1 MQSDASP
8 ARSREDGAEEG
19 TGPLRRC
26 IVSHECLPKE
36 RLIRFVVDPQGTLLP
51 DLEQHLPGR
60 GLWLQ
65 ARRDVVETACARG
78 SFAKAARGAVKV
90 PPALAESIE
99 ALLRRRCLDIIGLA
113 RRAGQLAAG
122 AVQVRAWLDE
132 GRAAVLVEAI
142 DGAAG
147 GRAKLLGSGGRLPL
161 VALFTAREL
170 GAALGREQVV
180 HVTLGPGAL
189 ARRLL
194 AEASRLAGFAAVGE
208 VDLPAADEAGVR

>member
-1 MQSDASP
+1 MQTEAPP
-8 ARSREDGAEEG
+8 AEPRADGTEEG
-19 TGPLRRC
+19 MGPLRRC

-51 DLEQHLPGR
+51 DLEGQLPGR

-78 SFAKAARGAVKV
+78 SFAKAARAAVKV

-194 AEASRLAGFAAVGE
+194 AEASRLAGFTAAGQ